1 MKKIFVSLL
10 MAMPLVA
17 SAQTSFTV
25 ESNGKKYAFPLEG
38 TTITVT
44 DDKITLPAEAPV
56 YKSNLKSVSL
66 FGMAT
71 SFQLKGMSL
80 IADYMWAGKLMPKAN
95 NTFKFQATTNTG
107 SDLYFGPEGDANAPI
122 AVSGT
127 ATKGSTKFYTIE
139 SGYQQDSVLVVFNER
154 TAQYSVM
161 GLVKEA
167 PYYTIDFEGS
177 KWSALIDTPEYGGP
191 LLYGAD
197 GGGFYTEE
205 GVYEWTDEATSLHS
219 KLNNAYGS
227 WAYWSGGAAVSNYH
241 CDIANGSSNTQLSL
255 PTETPAHSGDNFI
268 VTYGYSDG
276 SQFATDSRP
285 VFDFQDGVARQ
296 VKGLWITNNSYFL
309 HSLTQGDGFNQ
320 SATDDTFIDVTFEG
334 FDAAGISQGM
344 VKYRIQDGKKA
355 LTDWAYVDLSSLGK
369 INTLIINYEFSKD
382 QDNGYGFAAP
392 AYLVID
398 DIEIY
403 K

>member
-197 GGGFYTEE
+197 GGGFYTDE

-241 CDIANGSSNTQLSL
+241 CDIANGGPNTQLSL

-309 HSLTQGDGFNQ
+309 HSLTQGDSFNQ

-369 INTLIINYEFSKD
+369 INTLKINYEFSKD

>member
-10 MAMPLVA
+10 MVMPLA
-17 SAQTSFTV
+17 TSAQSVFTV
-25 ESNGKKYAFPLEG
+25 ESNGQKYSFPLES

-44 DDKITLPAEAPV
+44 DDEPTQPAQAPV
-56 YKSNLKSVSL
+56 YKSNLKGVSL
-66 FGMAT
+66 FGKAT
-71 SFQLKGMSL
+71 TFQFKGMSL
-80 IADYMWAGKLMPKAN
+80 IADYMWAGKLMPKADD
-95 NTFKFQATTNTG
+95 TFNFQATTNTG
-107 SDLYFGPEGDANAPI
+107 SDLYFGPEGDADAPI
-122 AVSGT
+122 AVYGT
-127 ATKGSTKFYTIE
+127 ATKGSIKFYTIE

-167 PYYTIDFEGS
+167 PYYKIDFEGS

-191 LLYGAD
+191 LLYGK
-197 GGGFYTEE
+197 GEGFPTDE
-205 GVYEWTDEATSLHS
+205 GVYEWTDEVTSLHS

-241 CDIANGSSNTQLSL
+241 CDIANGGPNTQLSL

-309 HSLTQGDGFNQ
+309 HSLTQGDSFNQ

-369 INTLIINYEFSKD
+369 INTLKINYEFSKD

>member
-25 ESNGKKYAFPLEG
+25 ESNDKKYAFPLEG

-197 GGGFYTEE
+197 GGGFYTDE
-205 GVYEWTDEATSLHS
+205 GVYEWTDEVTSLHS

-241 CDIANGSSNTQLSL
+241 CDIANGGSNTQLSL

-369 INTLIINYEFSKD
+369 INTLKINYEFSKD